1 MVKRSSK
8 VLRRFVDDE
17 DGAAIVEFALVV
29 VVLFTIIF
37 GLIEGGLMVRARNAV
52 ESAAD
57 DAARRGSIAGND
69 PLADWMI
76 LQQIRTRGVITA
88 ATINFVVIYRA
99 DDGSQPPTE
108 GCRLGTAEADE
119 CNVYSRADFDLSS
132 TAFGCLT
139 AALDDNWCPADRLSG
154 STSFDYLGVWVD
166 ATHNGLLGIWNDFD
180 IDLIGNSALPLEG
193 GDIS

>member
-1 MVKRSSK
+1 MAKRSSK

-57 DAARRGSIAGND
+57 DAARRGAIAGND

-76 LQQIRTRGVITA
+76 L
-88 ATINFVVIYRA
+88 
-99 DDGSQPPTE
+99 
-108 GCRLGTAEADE
+108 
-119 CNVYSRADFDLSS
+119 
-132 TAFGCLT
+132 
-139 AALDDNWCPADRLSG
+139 
-154 STSFDYLGVWVD
+154 
-166 ATHNGLLGIWNDFD
+166 
-180 IDLIGNSALPLEG
+180 
-193 GDIS
+193 